1 MSSSRGRRLANMLCL
16 ENMHIN
22 ILLPT
27 NQLLVNNGFKLFIS
41 VKFLSY
47 SIHEF
52 CSLEEIMIYD
62 DCQKPPL
69 FYHIVY
75 FKKSGKREKKPHGIL
90 VMD

>member
-16 ENMHIN
+16 EKMHIN

-62 DCQKPPL
+62 CQKPPL

-75 FKKSGKREKKPHGIL
+75 FKKSGKREKKTHGIL